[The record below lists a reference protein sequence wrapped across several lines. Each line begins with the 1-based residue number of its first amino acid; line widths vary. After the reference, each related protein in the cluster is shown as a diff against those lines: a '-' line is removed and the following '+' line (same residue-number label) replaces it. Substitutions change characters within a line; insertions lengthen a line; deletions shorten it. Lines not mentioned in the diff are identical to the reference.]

1 MGITSHKRDGMKVL
15 FIIPKSHEWSH
26 PGYPHT
32 GVAYLVAVLKRH
44 NIEVKVVDMRL
55 GHNSN
60 YLFEVLDN
68 FNPKVIGV
76 TSYSYLFK
84 NAYEV
89 VNAAKSYGEYT
100 VVIGGPHVSAFRSK
114 VLAETKA
121 DFAVKGEGEYT
132 LLKLC
137 EAIETGTKDFGKI
150 KGLIWRRGNEV
161 VENADRPFIRDLDSL
176 PFPAYEEFEL
186 EKYMC
191 YVEKRLPIITSRGCP
206 YRCIFCSVR
215 LSMGNL
221 FRARSPENVIDEM
234 KYWYNMGW
242 RSFDINDDCFPVDM
256 KRAKRI
262 CDLIVRNGLKIT
274 YKLYNGIR
282 VDKVDMELLQKMKA
296 SGCDSVQY
304 GIETGNEEVLRMI
317 KKGITLEQAKKTVE
331 MSKAVGIR
339 CVVNFIIG
347 HPGENFEKA
356 MDSIRLAEM
365 LPADSVCFYNL
376 VPYPGTE
383 LFEWVEKNA
392 TFLYSPEIYLN
403 EVSYGED
410 KPIFETREFPA
421 EKRRMVLRKGFLLSR
436 QKILQSKLGWGLG
449 QVAYLVSRSNTLWR
463 IGVGVFSGTIMGR
476 MLLKLVTRSIN
487 SKQVTEGI
495 RNMGEDFDY

>member
-1 MGITSHKRDGMKVL
+1 MGITRHERDDMKVL
-15 FIIPKSHEWSH
+15 FIIPKSHEWPR

-32 GVAYLVAVLKRH
+32 GVAYLIAVLKRH

-55 GHNSN
+55 GHIFD
-60 YLFEVLDN
+60 YLLEILN
-68 FNPKVIGV
+68 KFNPNVIGV

-84 NAYEV
+84 NAYKV
-89 VNAAKSYGEYT
+89 VNAVKSYGEYI
-100 VVIGGPHVSAFRSK
+100 VVMGGPHVSAFRSK

-132 LLKLC
+132 LLELC
-137 EAIETGTKDFGKI
+137 EAVETGTKDFGEI

-176 PFPAYEEFEL
+176 PFPAYEDFEL
-186 EKYMC
+186 EKYAC
-191 YVEKRLPIITSRGCP
+191 CIEKRLPIITSRGCP

-215 LSMGNL
+215 LSMGNM

-234 KYWYNMGW
+234 KYWYSMGW
-242 RSFDINDDCFPVDM
+242 KSFDINDDCFPVNM
-256 KRAKRI
+256 KRAKKI
-262 CDLIVRNGLKIT
+262 CDLIVREDLKIT

-282 VDKVDMELLQKMKA
+282 VDRIDLELLQKMKA
-296 SGCDSVQY
+296 SGCDLVQY
-304 GIETGNEEVLRMI
+304 GIEAGNEEVLRMI
-317 KKGITLEQAKKTVE
+317 KKGITLEQAKKAVE
-331 MSKAVGIR
+331 LSKAVGIR

-356 MDSIRLAEM
+356 MDSIRLAKM

-383 LFEWVEKNA
+383 LFEWVKKNA
-392 TFLYSPEIYLN
+392 TFLYSPDIYLN
-403 EVSYGED
+403 EVSYGEG

-421 EKRRMVLRKGFLLSR
+421 KKRRKVLRKGFLLYR
-436 QKILQSKLGWGLG
+436 KKILQSKLGGVLG
-449 QVAYLVSRSNTLWR
+449 GIAYLLSKSDTLWK
-463 IGVGVFSGTIMGR
+463 IGVGVFSGTKMGR
-476 MLLKLVTRSIN
+476 MLLKFMARSIDV
-487 SKQVTEGI
+487 KQVTERI
-495 RNMGEDFDY
+495 HDLRKDV